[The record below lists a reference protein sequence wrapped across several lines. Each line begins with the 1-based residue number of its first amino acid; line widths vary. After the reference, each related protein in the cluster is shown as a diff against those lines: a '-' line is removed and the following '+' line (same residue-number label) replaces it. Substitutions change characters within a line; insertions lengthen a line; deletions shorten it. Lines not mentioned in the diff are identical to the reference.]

1 MRAEIYWITE
11 IGCAR
16 LATMPKPRGDEWLED
31 EIRSL
36 REMGVDV
43 LVSMLTDEE
52 IVEVAL
58 VDEPLECAKN
68 GIEFLRYPIP
78 DHSAPPLDE
87 KISAFIEGLWERVA
101 AGKSIA
107 VHCRAGLGRSSM
119 IAACLLVSAGIDPIA
134 ACDMIGAARGFT
146 VPETD
151 DQSKLIADYA
161 KRRSGVM

>member
-11 IGCAR
+11 ISSAR

-58 VDEPLECAKN
+58 LDEPLQCARN

-78 DHSAPPLDE
+78 DHSAPPLNE
-87 KISAFIEGLWERVA
+87 KITAFIGELWQRVA

-107 VHCRAGLGRSSM
+107 IHCRAGLGRSSM
-119 IAACLLVSAGIDPIA
+119 IAACVLVSAGIDPIS
-134 ACDMIGAARGFT
+134 ACEMIGAARGFT

-151 DQSKLIADYA
+151 DQRKLIADFA
-161 KRRSGVM
+161 KHKSGVK